1 MKLFVHH
8 DATGAIHSIVTVHAP
23 ERVGLMLTPAPGL
36 FVAEIEGTKVKPG
49 VPDVEEL
56 RKIAKT
62 HEVATPNRC
71 KLTKKK

>member
-1 MKLFVHH
+1 
-8 DATGAIHSIVTVHAP
+8 
-23 ERVGLMLTPAPGL
+23 LMLTPAPGL